1 MVEVARMSIRDLDLM
16 LDSRVQRV
24 VEVLLWMER
33 RVVVMLISMENRL
46 VD

>member
-33 RVVVMLISMENRL
+33 RVEEMLISMENRL